1 MTTKA
6 TKNAKG
12 GGTIRKRSD
21 GRWEA
26 RYTLGIDP
34 KTGKQIQKSVYGKT
48 QKEVRQKLTAI
59 TAEIDSGVYQEPCK
73 MIVNEWLDIW
83 LKDYQIGVKDSTAY
97 LYERQAKLYL
107 RPALGNIPLETL
119 KAHMVQRLYNSLSQE
134 HDGQPALSAK
144 TIKNI
149 HGVLHKALQQAVLLN
164 YIRYNPTT
172 ACVLPKIVK
181 KEIHPLTNQQTAQL
195 LNLLKGGKYE
205 IPLTVDLFTGLR
217 EGELLGLMWDCV
229 DFEKG
234 TILVNKQLR
243 RSQRKGGTYYF
254 SPPKNNKSRTITP
267 APYVMKLL
275 QAQKVQQARQRLMAG
290 PAWEDS
296 GLVFTNEFGRY
307 VSYRA
312 IFDCFKRIVKRIGLP
327 DARIHDLRHP
337 YVKHTTKIFSLR
349 LMDFQAQAYPD
360 ARRKTRGACQ
370 LLRVGQSRSPVRPLC
385 NRKRF
390 SCLPPQ
396 SKMSWILYAI
406 SMRLSG
412 YTSTRS
418 ISSSA
423 SSVVSVSASK
433 IALDAFLRLS
443 CRACSSC
450 FFFACANTAA

>member
-1 MTTKA
+1 MT
-6 TKNAKG
+6 
-12 GGTIRKRSD
+12 
-21 GRWEA
+21 
-26 RYTLGIDP
+26 
-34 KTGKQIQKSVYGKT
+34 
-48 QKEVRQKLTAI
+48 
-59 TAEIDSGVYQEPCK
+59 
-73 MIVNEWLDIW
+73 VNDWLDIW

-119 KAHMVQRLYNSLSQE
+119 KAHTIQRLYNSLSQE
-134 HDGQPALSAK
+134 HDGQLALSAK

-149 HGVLHKALQQAVLLN
+149 HGVLHKALQQTVLLN

-181 KEIHPLTNQQTAQL
+181 KEIRPLTDQQTAQL
-195 LNLLKGGKYE
+195 LNLLKGSKYE

-307 VSYRA
+307 VPYRA

-327 DARIHDLRHP
+327 DARIHDLRHT
-337 YVKHTTKIFSLR
+337 YAVNCIR
-349 LMDFQAQAYPD
+349 AGDD
-360 ARRKTRGACQ
+360 IKT
-370 LLRVGQSRSPVRPLC
+370 VQSNLGHATAAFTLDVYGH
-385 NRKRF
+385 F
-390 SCLPPQ
+390 TDD
-396 SKMSWILYAI
+396 
-406 SMRLSG
+406 MR
-412 YTSTRS
+412 
-418 ISSSA
+418 
-423 SSVVSVSASK
+423 SVSAQRMEGF
-433 IALDAFLRLS
+433 ITNVLNL
-443 CRACSSC
+443 
-450 FFFACANTAA
+450 

>member
-1 MTTKA
+1 MISEEQEVSLTTRK
-6 TKNAKG
+6 TKGAKG
-12 GGTIRKRSD
+12 GGTIRQRPD

-34 KTGKQIQKSVYGKT
+34 GTGKQIQKSVYGKT

-59 TAEIDSGVYQEPCK
+59 TAEIDNGTYQEPCK
-73 MIVNEWLDIW
+73 MTVNDWLDIW

-119 KAHMVQRLYNSLSQE
+119 KAHTIQRLYNSLSQE
-134 HDGQPALSAK
+134 HDGQLALSAK

-149 HGVLHKALQQAVLLN
+149 HGVLHKALQQTVLLN

-181 KEIHPLTNQQTAQL
+181 KEIRPLTDQQTAQL
-195 LNLLKGGKYE
+195 LNLLKGSKYE

-327 DARIHDLRHP
+327 DARIHDLRHT
-337 YVKHTTKIFSLR
+337 YAVNCIR
-349 LMDFQAQAYPD
+349 AGDD
-360 ARRKTRGACQ
+360 IKT
-370 LLRVGQSRSPVRPLC
+370 VQSNLGHATAAFTLDVYGH
-385 NRKRF
+385 F
-390 SCLPPQ
+390 TDD
-396 SKMSWILYAI
+396 
-406 SMRLSG
+406 MR
-412 YTSTRS
+412 
-418 ISSSA
+418 
-423 SSVVSVSASK
+423 SVSAQRG
-433 IALDAFLRLS
+433 RLHYKCS
-443 CRACSSC
+443 QFIKGTIKGKRRFRA
-450 FFFACANTAA
+450 AKKP

>member
-1 MTTKA
+1 MTTRK
-6 TKNAKG
+6 TKGAKG
-12 GGTIRKRSD
+12 GGTIRQRPD

-34 KTGKQIQKSVYGKT
+34 GTGKQIQKSVYGKT
-48 QKEVRQKLTAI
+48 QKEVAQNLRQI
-59 TAEIDSGVYQEPCK
+59 TAEIDAKTYVAPCK
-73 MIVNEWLDIW
+73 LSVAEWMAVW
-83 LKDYQIGVKDSTAY
+83 AQDYLVGIKASTAY
-97 LYERQAKLYL
+97 LYKRTIELYIEPHLGHIRLDTLNAHTVQHFYNELAK
-107 RPALGNIPLETL
+107 PSKPDAAP
-119 KAHMVQRLYNSLSQE
+119 
-134 HDGQPALSAK
+134 LSAK
-144 TIKNI
+144 SIKNI

-181 KEIHPLTNQQTAQL
+181 KEIHPLTDQQTAQL
-195 LNLLKGGKYE
+195 LNLLKGSKYE

-307 VSYRA
+307 ISYRA
-312 IFDCFKRIVKRIGLP
+312 IFDSFKRIVKRIGLS
-327 DARIHDLRHP
+327 DARIHDLRHT
-337 YVKHTTKIFSLR
+337 YAVNCIR
-349 LMDFQAQAYPD
+349 AGDD
-360 ARRKTRGACQ
+360 IKT
-370 LLRVGQSRSPVRPLC
+370 VQSNLGHATAAFTLDVYGH
-385 NRKRF
+385 F
-390 SCLPPQ
+390 TDD
-396 SKMSWILYAI
+396 
-406 SMRLSG
+406 MR
-412 YTSTRS
+412 
-418 ISSSA
+418 
-423 SSVVSVSASK
+423 SVSAQRMEGF
-433 IALDAFLRLS
+433 ITNVLNL
-443 CRACSSC
+443 
-450 FFFACANTAA
+450 

>member
-1 MTTKA
+1 MISEEMEETLATRMTKG
-6 TKNAKG
+6 AKG
-12 GGTIRKRSD
+12 GGTIRQRPD

-34 KTGKQIQKSVYGKT
+34 GTGKQIQKSVYGKT

-59 TAEIDSGVYQEPCK
+59 TAEIDNGVYQEPCK
-73 MIVNEWLDIW
+73 MTVNEWLDIW

-119 KAHMVQRLYNSLSQE
+119 KAHTVQRLYNSLSQE

-164 YIRYNPTT
+164 YIHYNPTT

-181 KEIHPLTNQQTAQL
+181 KEIHPLTDQQTAQL
-195 LNLLKGGKYE
+195 LNLLKGSKYE

-234 TILVNKQLR
+234 TLLINKQLR

-275 QAQKVQQARQRLMAG
+275 QAQKVQQAEQRLMAG

-312 IFDCFKRIVKRIGLP
+312 IFDSFKRIVRNIGAP
-327 DARIHDLRHP
+327 ATRFHDLRHTFA
-337 YVKHTTKIFSLR
+337 VASIKAVTTLR
-349 LMDFQAQAYPD
+349 PC
-360 ARRKTRGACQ
+360 KKVSVT
-370 LLRVGQSRSPVRPLC
+370 LLRRLHWMFTDTLRSR
-385 NRKRF
+385 
-390 SCLPPQ
+390 
-396 SKMSWILYAI
+396 
-406 SMRLSG
+406 
-412 YTSTRS
+412 
-418 ISSSA
+418 
-423 SSVVSVSASK
+423 
-433 IALDAFLRLS
+433 
-443 CRACSSC
+443 
-450 FFFACANTAA
+450 

>member
-1 MTTKA
+1 MTTRK
-6 TKNAKG
+6 TKGAKG
-12 GGTIRKRSD
+12 GGTIRQRPD

-34 KTGKQIQKSVYGKT
+34 GTGKQIQKSVYGKT
-48 QKEVRQKLTAI
+48 QKEVAQNLRQI
-59 TAEIDSGVYQEPCK
+59 TAEIDAKTYVAPCK
-73 MIVNEWLDIW
+73 LSVAEWMAVW
-83 LKDYQIGVKDSTAY
+83 AQDYLVGIKASTAY
-97 LYERQAKLYL
+97 LYKRTIELYIEPHLGHIRLDTLNAHTVQHFYNELAK
-107 RPALGNIPLETL
+107 PSKPDAAP
-119 KAHMVQRLYNSLSQE
+119 
-134 HDGQPALSAK
+134 LSAK
-144 TIKNI
+144 SIKNI

-181 KEIHPLTNQQTAQL
+181 KEIHPLTDQQTAQL
-195 LNLLKGGKYE
+195 LNLLKGSKYE

-217 EGELLGLMWDCV
+217 EGELLGLIWDCV

-327 DARIHDLRHP
+327 DARIHDLRHT
-337 YVKHTTKIFSLR
+337 YAVNCIR
-349 LMDFQAQAYPD
+349 AGDD
-360 ARRKTRGACQ
+360 IKT
-370 LLRVGQSRSPVRPLC
+370 VQSNLGHATAAFTLDVYGH
-385 NRKRF
+385 F
-390 SCLPPQ
+390 TDD
-396 SKMSWILYAI
+396 
-406 SMRLSG
+406 MR
-412 YTSTRS
+412 
-418 ISSSA
+418 
-423 SSVVSVSASK
+423 SVSAQRMEGF
-433 IALDAFLRLS
+433 IANVLNL
-443 CRACSSC
+443 
-450 FFFACANTAA
+450 